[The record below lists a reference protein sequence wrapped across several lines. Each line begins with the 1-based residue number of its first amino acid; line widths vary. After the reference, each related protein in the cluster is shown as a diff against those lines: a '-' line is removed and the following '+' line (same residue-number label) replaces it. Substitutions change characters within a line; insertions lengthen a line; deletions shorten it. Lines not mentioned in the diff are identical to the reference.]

1 MINFI
6 ACIDFKGLK
15 GKNIYFESKYH
26 DQIKQDFTQSYSN
39 DYVLFRHNGSD
50 ENLDLFTKKDGKFL
64 VFTKIFEEDKI
75 SLIKKLGINENVIS
89 KILN

>member
-39 DYVLFRHNGSD
+39 DYVLYRHNGSV
-50 ENLDLFTKKDGKFL
+50 EILDLFINYDVDFRDYC
-64 VFTKIFEEDKI
+64 I
-75 SLIKKLGINENVIS
+75 LIEIY
-89 KILN
+89 KILILTVLSKQILKFRKFI